1 MIRDTYMTT
10 GEFAKLMKISKHT
23 LFHYDDIGLFCPEIL
38 GENGYRYYS
47 IYQMETLDTIL
58 LLKKSGMSLQ
68 EIKDFL
74 EHRSSENFM
83 KIFDVK
89 QKEIDQEISRLLAM
103 KEWMSQRKAKI
114 QYMQKCDFSEIKV
127 IYHPERYYLYEEFTD
142 TDTTDKEF
150 MLKINKLISKLEEL
164 DRGYDYDVAYMQ
176 FPQEIENSVYDGYHN
191 AILLLQK
198 KIQDVSVSVLP
209 KGNYLSA
216 YHVGHWENIGETYE
230 RLLAYIKEHK
240 IKTEGNYLEYYVVDN
255 FTAKQIEDYV
265 TEISIKIQE

>member
-10 GEFAKLMKISKHT
+10 GEFAKLMKVSKHT

-164 DRGYDYDVAYMQ
+164 DRG
-176 FPQEIENSVYDGYHN
+176 
-191 AILLLQK
+191 
-198 KIQDVSVSVLP
+198 
-209 KGNYLSA
+209 
-216 YHVGHWENIGETYE
+216 
-230 RLLAYIKEHK
+230 
-240 IKTEGNYLEYYVVDN
+240 
-255 FTAKQIEDYV
+255 
-265 TEISIKIQE
+265 